1 MIKIKNIYYMLTY
14 AFRELNKVNYKK
26 IAVEKFSHTED
37 LLATILIKGVN
48 SQVKRGLG
56 REYIQTTTSLS
67 SPKGK
72 INVTHS
78 IKHQSQIKSQLICNY
93 EVYTENT
100 YMNQILKITM
110 IRLIKLKEVSRKN
123 KRELGKLLLYF
134 SNVHEINIRSI
145 NWSSMNY
152 TRNNLTYKMLMNIC
166 YFIIDGLLLSEKEGD
181 YKTAKFM
188 DDQKMYA
195 LYEKFVLEYY
205 RKHFPEYK
213 VYAPHIQW
221 QVDEGDIEFLPR
233 MKTDIVL
240 KSKENTLIIDT
251 KYYSETMQASFNKS
265 TFHSGNLYQIFAYV
279 KNKDLITS
287 GNVSG
292 MLLYAKTGEDI
303 TPNETFTIAGNRIG
317 VKTLDLNMEFQE
329 IKRQLDELAE
339 EFM

>member
-1 MIKIKNIYYMLTY
+1 MLTY

-26 IAVEKFSHTED
+26 IAVEEFSHSED

-56 REYIQTTTSLS
+56 REYIRTTTALS

-166 YFIIDGLLLSEKEGD
+166 YFIIDGLLLSEKEGA

-265 TFHSGNLYQIFAYV
+265 TFHSDNLYQIFAYV

-317 VKTLDLNMEFQE
+317 VKTLDLNTEFQE
-329 IKRQLDELAE
+329 IKRQLDGLVE